1 VPSYGRRDTGYSAG
15 MNNPSST
22 VAEVAD
28 PLAVEVVSDLICP
41 WCYIGK
47 RRLERAGR
55 LLEPKRLHV
64 HWKPFQLNPD
74 MPAEGMDRREYRTRK
89 FGSWAHSQAL
99 DAEVVAAGKEVGIA
113 FDYVKMTRTPNTLAG
128 HKLLW
133 LADEQNCQ
141 GVLAEKLFRAYFV
154 EGRDVGDV
162 LILTD
167 IGVEVGLM
175 PKDIA
180 EALSGE
186 VAAAAVAL
194 EEEHARR
201 TWCSDL
207 HGAGQTARLGRAAG
221 GFAGR
226 SARNR
231 LSPKPRGRL
240 ARTKVATSTYEQLP
254 KKTRRDWSSG
264 VTCGS
269 HRRQRNETKSSYC
282 WRSVG
287 RIDGSYRTISRRL
300 RCGDSRAFAARAR

>member
-1 VPSYGRRDTGYSAG
+1 MPSYGRRDTGYSAG

-47 RRLERAGR
+47 RRLARAGR

-141 GVLAEKLFRAYFV
+141 GALAEKLFRAYFV

-162 LILTD
+162 RILTD

-201 TWCSDL
+201 TGIRGVPTFMVQGKPLGSGAQPEDL
-207 HGAGQTARLGRAAG
+207 LAAVLEKGFRRNHGADLLGR
-221 GFAGR
+221 
-226 SARNR
+226 R
-231 LSPKPRGRL
+231 LQHPPMSNFRKRHD
-240 ARTKVATSTYEQLP
+240 AT
-254 KKTRRDWSSG
+254 G
-264 VTCGS
+264 VL
-269 HRRQRNETKSSYC
+269 E
-282 WRSVG
+282 
-287 RIDGSYRTISRRL
+287 
-300 RCGDSRAFAARAR
+300 